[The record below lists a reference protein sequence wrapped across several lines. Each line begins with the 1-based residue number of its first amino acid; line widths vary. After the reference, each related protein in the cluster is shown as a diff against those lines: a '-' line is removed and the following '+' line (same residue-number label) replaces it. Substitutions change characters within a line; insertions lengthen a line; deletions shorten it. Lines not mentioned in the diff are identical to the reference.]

1 MILDVLTLISPLWHD
16 GCCGS
21 CRKIPTERLYHTIM
35 VHPSTSPYHFIWNRP
50 TTTEQLHQRLWIL
63 IWVPLLPNRIY
74 MIGLSIWIEWQLCS
88 FKLLMKCFFLKI
100 YFDRSSRLSYRM
112 TWMFGWVILYSSRPS
127 CTSCTTGG
135 PAVVTC
141 HQLSILFYFW
151 IRRSWIVTVRVSRR
165 LLSSRM
171 TTSTTWF

>member
-1 MILDVLTLISPLWHD
+1 MMVVVVHVGKFQLRGCAILLWYNQVPVRTISYEIVRQLLNNSIKDYEYLSGFHFFQ
-16 GCCGS
+16 
-21 CRKIPTERLYHTIM
+21 I
-35 VHPSTSPYHFIWNRP
+35 VFIWLDWAFELR
-50 TTTEQLHQRLWIL
+50 
-63 IWVPLLPNRIY
+63 
-74 MIGLSIWIEWQLCS
+74 IWIEWQLCS

-171 TTSTTWF
+171 RTSTTWF